1 MEETPMDALT
11 NLDLSGLITSLTALL
26 STWGIRV
33 VGAVAL
39 LFVGSIVAK
48 TVRRSMRR
56 TLGRT
61 RLDPT
66 LIPFLSGMVYYLIVI
81 FVVVA
86 CLGLFGIQTTSLIA
100 VLGAAGLA
108 VGLALQGTLTNFS
121 SGVMLLIFRPFR
133 LGDFVEVAGVA
144 GSVEE
149 IGLFSTTMNTP
160 DNVRIIVPNSAVY
173 GTTIKNYAANDTRR
187 IDLVMGVSYDDDLSL
202 VQETIEK
209 VLRADDRILADPAP
223 FVAVAELADSSV
235 NFVVRPWCNRADYW
249 GLRCDLNR
257 RLKETLEQV
266 GCSIPYP
273 QTDVHLFKT
282 EVAA

>member
-1 MEETPMDALT
+1 MEETPMEAIT

-33 VGAVAL
+33 VGAITL

-48 TVRRSMRR
+48 MVRRSMRR

-133 LGDFVEVAGVA
+133 MGDFVEVAGVA
-144 GSVEE
+144 GAVAE

-187 IDLVMGVSYDDDLSL
+187 NDMTVGVSYDDDLGVAL
-202 VQETIEK
+202 ETIERVVK
-209 VLRADDRILADPAP
+209 ADSRVLADPAP
-223 FVAVAELADSSV
+223 VIAVAEMADSSM
-235 NFVVRPWCNRADYW
+235 NFVIRPWCRKEDYW
-249 GLRCDLNR
+249 ALRFDLTR
-257 RLKETLEQV
+257 QLKEELEKV

-273 QTDVHLFKT
+273 QTDVHLFPT
-282 EVAA
+282 ETAA

>member
-1 MEETPMDALT
+1 MDALT
-11 NLDLSGLITSLTALL
+11 HLDLSGVIAALTELL

-33 VGAVAL
+33 VGGIAL

-48 TVRRSMRR
+48 MVRRSMRKALAR
-56 TLGRT
+56 MP

-66 LIPFLSGMVYYLIVI
+66 LIPFLSGMVYYLIVT

-86 CLGLFGIQTTSLIA
+86 CLGLFGIQTTSVIA
-100 VLGAAGLA
+100 LLGAAGLA

-133 LGDFVEVAGVA
+133 IGDFVEVAGVA
-144 GSVEE
+144 GAVQE

-160 DNVRIIVPNSAVY
+160 DNVRIIIPNASVY
-173 GTTIKNYAANDTRR
+173 GTTIKNYAANETRR
-187 IDLVMGVSYDDDLSL
+187 NDMTVGVSYDDDLGL
-202 VQETIEK
+202 AQETIERVVK
-209 VLRADDRILADPAP
+209 GDARVLKDPAP
-223 FVAVAELADSSV
+223 LIAVAEMADSSV
-235 NFVVRPWCNRADYW
+235 NFVVRPWCRKEDYW
-249 GLRCDLNR
+249 ALRCDLTR
-257 RLKETLEQV
+257 QLKEELERV

-282 EVAA
+282 ENAA